1 MPGGIG
7 PVSEATIAACTRC
20 DRAVGL
26 PANAN
31 EIFYHLDGR
40 RVFYDRAASLLYYVG
55 APEDRVARI
64 IARVLAGMGCELAC
78 TQLHLD
84 AHGFFG
90 AAQRIALGAS
100 QVAPVLTA
108 LRLAGIRTTV
118 G

>member
-7 PVSEATIAACTRC
+7 PVNDVTIAACTRQE
-20 DRAVGL
+20 RVVAL

-40 RVFYDRAASLLYYVG
+40 RVFYDRAAAMLYFVG
-55 APEDRVARI
+55 MPGDRVART
-64 IARVLAGMGCELAC
+64 IARVLAGMGREFTCA
-78 TQLHLD
+78 QLHLD
-84 AHGFFG
+84 AHGFFAG
-90 AAQRIALGAS
+90 AYCVALGAP
-100 QVAPVLTA
+100 QADPVLVA

>member
-7 PVSEATIAACTRC
+7 PVDEATIAACTRQ
-20 DRAVGL
+20 DRVVGP

-40 RVFYDRAASLLYYVG
+40 RVFYDRAGALLYFVG
-55 APEDRVARI
+55 APGDHVGST
-64 IARVLAGMGCELAC
+64 IARVLAGMGREFAC
-78 TQLHLD
+78 AQLHLD
-84 AHGFFG
+84 AHGFF
-90 AAQRIALGAS
+90 AAAHCVALGTPQAD
-100 QVAPVLTA
+100 PVLIA